1 MHQILRQTKDL
12 YHAYYDTYGRP
23 YTSPIKVMGTTVE
36 RKDVD
41 SFFRGYLDLVLKT
54 KIISE
59 STKIF
64 IKSTSRSV
72 QSVIDAHNRSLE
84 EQHLHISYAT
94 MQAMCLYDTKKLQR
108 FFTDDMI
115 SKCLFKKVDIT
126 PYLKAFSVAEAEYI
140 KKSKALSA
148 IALKIP
154 RAHPEAELSDN
165 DYREIISIIAPYT
178 RSHMQ
183 YISENLPLKSV
194 GYIHHLLHSSD
205 LSDLDQERKR
215 ALLDLLS

>member
-1 MHQILRQTKDL
+1 
-12 YHAYYDTYGRP
+12 
-23 YTSPIKVMGTTVE
+23 
-36 RKDVD
+36 
-41 SFFRGYLDLVLKT
+41 
-54 KIISE
+54 
-59 STKIF
+59 
-64 IKSTSRSV
+64 
-72 QSVIDAHNRSLE
+72 
-84 EQHLHISYAT
+84 
-94 MQAMCLYDTKKLQR
+94 
-108 FFTDDMI
+108 MI
-115 SKCLFKKVDIT
+115 SKSLFKKVDIT

-183 YISENLPLKSV
+183 YISENIPLKSV
-194 GYIHHLLHSSD
+194 GYIHHLLRSSD